1 MDWYFVQEVV
11 VSAMGEEAELSS
23 PVGENET
30 LEQIKSVHHTFS
42 VVAYIIITIGVLG
55 NVLSLI
61 VLTRPNMKVRII
73 GCNADLVQLEE
84 GAVCLPAMADCL
96 QLVRPHH
103 RLSNPL

>member
-30 LEQIKSVHHTFS
+30 IEQIKSVHHTFS

-73 GCNADLVQLEE
+73 GCNVNPVKLEE
-84 GAVCLPAMADCL
+84 GAVCVPAVADCV
-96 QLVRPHH
+96 QLVRPHN
-103 RLSNPL
+103 RLPNPL